1 MAISFPSIG
10 LVPNVTTYT
19 YGNKTWLWTGVAW
32 SAVLTAPS
40 QGVQGTQ
47 GFQGLQG
54 TSGLQGTFGLQG
66 TQGTQGFSI
75 QGTQGVQGTIGLQ
88 GPLTGI
94 ATYIQPTQPSLAAGV
109 QYLWWQNTGSNYT
122 LWINT

>member
-1 MAISFPSIG
+1 MAISFPSTG

-19 YGNKTWLWTGVAW
+19 YSNKTWLWTGAAW
-32 SAVLTAPS
+32 KAVLTYPS
-40 QGVQGTQ
+40 QGIQGSQ
-47 GFQGLQG
+47 GFQGIQG
-54 TSGLQGTFGLQG
+54 PQGLQGTFGLQG
-66 TQGTQGFSI
+66 TQGISVQGSQGPQGI
-75 QGTQGVQGTIGLQ
+75 QGAVGIQ

-94 ATYIQPTQPSLAAGV
+94 ATYIQPTQPSVAAGV